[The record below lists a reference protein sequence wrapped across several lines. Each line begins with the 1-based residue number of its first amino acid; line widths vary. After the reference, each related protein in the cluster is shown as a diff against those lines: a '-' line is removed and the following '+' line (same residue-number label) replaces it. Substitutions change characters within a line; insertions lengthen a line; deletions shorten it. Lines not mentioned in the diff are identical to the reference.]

1 LNLSTKELI
10 VAAITISLKIS
21 KGVASLG
28 LCQLAELNVIL
39 PAFRWSGQSG
49 LGRTDFRPLV
59 ADFLRKHRPP
69 PSILHRVLEAAR
81 ESASD
86 ASDRAAA

>member
-10 VAAITISLKIS
+10 VAAITIPLKIS

-28 LCQLAELNVIL
+28 LCQLAELSVIL

-49 LGRTDFRPLV
+49 LGRTVQTAGRRFSAEAPT
-59 ADFLRKHRPP
+59 ATA
-69 PSILHRVLEAAR
+69 SILHRVLEAAR